1 MNAIHNNEKLASHVD
16 NRPLQESHLVFREA
30 RHLKEIKI
38 IAIGVSS
45 QRGQAV
51 NQLSDHLVA
60 H

>member
-1 MNAIHNNEKLASHVD
+1 MNAIQNDEKLTSNVD
-16 NRPLQESHLVFREA
+16 NRPLQESHLAFCKEC
-30 RHLKEIKI
+30 HLKEIKI